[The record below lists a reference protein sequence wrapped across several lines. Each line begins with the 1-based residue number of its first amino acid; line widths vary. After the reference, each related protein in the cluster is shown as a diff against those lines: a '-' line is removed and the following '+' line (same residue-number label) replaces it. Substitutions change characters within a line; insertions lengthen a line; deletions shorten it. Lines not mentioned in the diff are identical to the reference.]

1 MKFFTTN
8 RLLKFQ
14 KIFCCSHSVFGLRTA
29 LYLFEPSEICS
40 MKLQKVD
47 ISVIEAVKCAFDVVS
62 LIESCRTEQ
71 SFSCLYAACV
81 NEAERL
87 KLDPP
92 VRPRQRRI
100 PARLLDGGSQPVI
113 FHDPQ
118 SRCRQKYYEFLE
130 TAAAAI
136 RSRYNQAGFQMCI
149 KIETMLKSALS
160 QQMEHDQAVEH
171 RTQVEKDLNDICQH
185 YGDDLE
191 PRKLMRQLE
200 VLRDVCRDQ
209 QINTVRDVCLCLMKF
224 SCMYDEVFSEVS
236 RLIRL
241 FLVIPA
247 TSATAERS
255 FSTLRRLKIYMI
267 HALNNDCTSSEFL
280 DDHARTQR
288 DIRRT

>member
-1 MKFFTTN
+1 MQTTRRRGGSRIFTKGAGTYGE
-8 RLLKFQ
+8 RVK
-14 KIFCCSHSVFGLRTA
+14 R
-29 LYLFEPSEICS
+29 EPPG
-40 MKLQKVD
+40 VW
-47 ISVIEAVKCAFDVVS
+47 VVS

-92 VRPRQRRI
+92 VLPRQRRI

-255 FSTLRRLKIYMI
+255 FSTLRRLKTYMRSTMTA
-267 HALNNDCTSSEFL
+267 HRLNSLMIMHVHSEILDELNDLDTAVEFA
-280 DDHARTQR
+280 DRNS
-288 DIRRT
+288 RRKDTFGLVK